1 VGSGDGVSVGGG
13 SVACTMAGAW
23 VTVAAVIL
31 GGGSGE
37 VSGSGWMTAVSVVA
51 VAVTK
56 ATSAVDC
63 VAGAGAAPQ
72 AGNNSRAHS
81 IKKVTV
87 LISKQI
93 PLIVDVFT
101 KSV

>member
-1 VGSGDGVSVGGG
+1 
-13 SVACTMAGAW
+13 
-23 VTVAAVIL
+23 
-31 GGGSGE
+31 
-37 VSGSGWMTAVSVVA
+37 
-51 VAVTK
+51 
-56 ATSAVDC
+56 